1 MHFACTIEYARSF
14 FTTMNCAPMN
24 CCSRHYHL
32 VNPRNPFSS
41 LAKEKFWVTYTPNL
55 YSVFEVTAL

>member
-1 MHFACTIEYARSF
+1 MHFACTIAYAQSF

-24 CCSRHYHL
+24 CCSRQYHL
-32 VNPRNPFSS
+32 VNPKNTFSS
-41 LAKEKFWVTYTPNL
+41 LAKEKLWVTYTANL